1 VKKLS
6 FLFLLTSFLL
16 VSFSAAAFAQVPT
29 RVRMIQA
36 SNEGSNIDPSL
47 RDVHHEL
54 GSLFNFSSYRSLKD
68 ETLNLSLNQP
78 VVVFVHKGRVIEI
91 TLMGQRRDMAKL
103 RVRVQRDG
111 VEILDTQVRLISGR
125 TILIGGP
132 QHARGVIII
141 ALSALF

>member
-1 VKKLS
+1 MKQIA
-6 FLFLLTSFLL
+6 FLLLVTSFLL
-16 VSFSAAAFAQVPT
+16 VSLGEVSFAQVPI
-29 RVRMIQA
+29 RLRMIQA
-36 SNEGSNIDPSL
+36 SNEGAIIDPSL

-54 GSLFNFSSYRSLKD
+54 GSLFNFSSYRSLKN
-68 ETLNLSLNQP
+68 ETLNLFPNQP
-78 VVVFVHKGRVIEI
+78 VEVFVHRGRVIEI
-91 TLMGQRRDMAKL
+91 TLVGQRRDMAKL

-111 VEILDTQVRLISGR
+111 VETLDTQVRLISGR